1 MKAFDPKKVPRRKK
15 QTEDEVSASGKHPI
29 FPPANRELFED
40 TLSEPDDTWP
50 APPEAQT
57 PPESTPEAPSSVEEP
72 PEESEPVA
80 PDPPRR
86 SISSFDIQAFEN
98 EEEDF
103 QEEKTDQEP
112 PEEIKEE
119 EHQQEPRQ
127 VFVEVD
133 EEPRTGT
140 SNRSQDLHKAR
151 IHMATAD
158 SALENDNFQVAKPL
172 LEQALRLIR
181 ESEAYTS
188 EEAQTCLHKLG
199 DCNYH
204 LANFDEALENF
215 VALKQI
221 CEKTEETEATT
232 FIVALQKIAKTCEKL
247 ERFSEAKM
255 RGREAINKANAL
267 LAPSHP
273 LVTAAYRLH
282 MNLLKKI
289 GAYKDDLEAL
299 EQEFQDVVIKGAS
312 GPIGEDGDLDD
323 LFLVWTGNFNLENI
337 ERQRQLHQSRSRF
350 RNQEMTPPPMKASK
364 PAGRWVMVLVVG
376 ALIGAIATTMA
387 AAFMM
392 LKPETTQTGMIDSR
406 LAHFVG
412 STYQSP
418 DGLKSLKVMNNG
430 TAELTFGKTTTKL
443 SVKIGEPSGGPMAML
458 KQLTGGDE
466 SYVLE
471 QIPQGFK
478 DPEGTILFAE
488 SSTDQSIIKAMK
500 TIADLAN
507 YFFSRNSFRY
517 PSKRKQFRDLG
528 PETDLNNPLG
538 SGMRPLLR
546 LRQFEKDE
554 GDVAY
559 AESLNDMASGK
570 AMFKPDKEAG
580 LNPGLIECLTVNPFE
595 GTTQEDGTAF
605 LIRAYGNNGKYITAS
620 KPGTVFV
627 MVQKNGI
634 PISVVKE
641 SEVTSPIKDESKTT
655 LYLKLKK

>member
-1 MKAFDPKKVPRRKK
+1 MKAFDPKKVPRKKK
-15 QTEDEVSASGKHPI
+15 QKEDEVSASGKHPI

-40 TLSEPDDTWP
+40 LSQPDDAWP
-50 APPEAQT
+50 ARPENQNS
-57 PPESTPEAPSSVEEP
+57 PDSEQEAPSSIP

-80 PDPPRR
+80 VAPGPPE
-86 SISSFDIQAFEN
+86 SAISSFDVKAFED

-103 QEEKTDQEP
+103 QEETDKQEP
-112 PEEIKEE
+112 PEEVVEE
-119 EHQQEPRQ
+119 EQQQEPRQ
-127 VFVEVD
+127 ILVEVD
-133 EEPRTGT
+133 EEKKAGT
-140 SNRSQDLHKAR
+140 SNQSQDLHKAR
-151 IHMATAD
+151 IHMTTAD

-172 LEQALRLIR
+172 LEQALKLIR

-204 LANFDEALENF
+204 LANFEEALENF

-221 CEKTEETEATT
+221 CEKTEDAEATT

-282 MNLLKKI
+282 MNLLRKI
-289 GAYKDDLEAL
+289 GAYKDELEGL

-337 ERQRQLHQSRSRF
+337 EKQRQLHQARSRF
-350 RNQEMTPPPMKASK
+350 RNEEVAPPPVKSSK
-364 PAGRWVMVLVVG
+364 PAARWVIILVVG
-376 ALIGAIATTMA
+376 ALIGAVATTMVA
-387 AAFMM
+387 AVMM
-392 LKPETTQTGMIDSR
+392 LKPETPQTGMIDSR

-412 STYQSP
+412 STYQSA
-418 DGLKSLKVMNNG
+418 DGLKSLKVMSNG
-430 TAELTFGKTTTKL
+430 TAELTFGRTTTKL
-443 SVKIGEPSGGPMAML
+443 SVKIGEPSGGPMAMF

-466 SYVLE
+466 GYVLE

-500 TIADLAN
+500 TISDLAN
-507 YFFSRNSFRY
+507 YYFSRNSFRY

-580 LNPGLIECLTVNPFE
+580 LNPGLIECMIVNPFE
-595 GTTQEDGTAF
+595 GTTQEDGTSF
-605 LIRAYGNNGKYITAS
+605 LIRAYGNNGKFITAS

-634 PISVVKE
+634 PIAVVKE
-641 SEVTSPIKDESKTT
+641 SEVTSPIKNENKTT
-655 LYLKLKK
+655 LFLKLTQ